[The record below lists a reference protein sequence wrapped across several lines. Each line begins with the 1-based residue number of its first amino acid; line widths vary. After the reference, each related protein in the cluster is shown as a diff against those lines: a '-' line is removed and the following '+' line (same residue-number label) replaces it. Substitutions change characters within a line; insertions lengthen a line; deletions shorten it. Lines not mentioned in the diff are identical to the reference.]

1 MTAVRTQDPP
11 LAAAHPE
18 FTERAG
24 YHATGSHAL
33 PLRAE
38 RVPGLP
44 R

>member
-18 FTERAG
+18 FTERSG
-24 YHATGSHAL
+24 YHLTRDHAL

-38 RVPGLP
+38 RVLAL
-44 R
+44 RR